1 MIQGEP
7 EDEMALSTRTRA
19 CTRAQIMVRAELSS
33 GKTRVITGS
42 TSNVSL
48 KGVYFLP
55 DKWVPVGTECQVTI
69 RFAGPTSSLKIE
81 GSGRIVRSAV
91 DPEARRQLLHRLR
104 LLRRRRD
111 EIAVGVERLDVALNA
126 KRHVLPP

>member
-1 MIQGEP
+1 
-7 EDEMALSTRTRA
+7 MALSTRTRA

-81 GSGRIVRSAV
+81 GSGRIVRSDESGLGIEFLDMTV
-91 DPEARRQLLHRLR
+91 DSLEHLR
-104 LLRRRRD
+104 NLVRYNATD
-111 EIAVGVERLDVALNA
+111 IAQVEREFAD
-126 KRHVLPP
+126 HVGIKHKKS